1 MPTINKKECL
11 NIFLN
16 SKNLSFAFSMFT
28 EEIDPPYFSCE
39 TNLRTLLI
47 IYKILRICIKKE
59 DTVLS
64 DIFYIFMAERGGFE
78 PPHGR
83 PV

>member
-1 MPTINKKECL
+1 MISE
-11 NIFLN
+11 NIFLI
-16 SKNLSFAFSMFT
+16 KQ
-28 EEIDPPYFSCE
+28 ICE
-39 TNLRTLLI
+39 HFLI
-47 IYKILRICIKKE
+47 IHKILRICIKKE

>member
-1 MPTINKKECL
+1 MCWTLYLINSG
-11 NIFLN
+11 NILLV
-16 SKNLSFAFSMFT
+16 KQ
-28 EEIDPPYFSCE
+28 ICE
-39 TNLRTLLI
+39 HFLI
-47 IYKILRICIKKE
+47 IHKILRICIKKE

-64 DIFYIFMAERGGFE
+64 DIFYVFMAERGGFE